1 MAAHGVVEPRSSTSR
16 PEFGNNFERYG
27 GKRNSTTHS
36 FHPPDPRYKRD
47 LELGLPHPQVSYP
60 SWSTNSPFGDFY
72 SYSKSNVSQR
82 FLVLHAWLLRT
93 RQAETLDFV
102 QQLEKSDEIDYGF
115 HVSDARS
122 AQPGE
127 VVGVTQSRQ
136 LLLDEIEGKLIKY
149 SKSIDA
155 K

>member
-1 MAAHGVVEPRSSTSR
+1 M
-16 PEFGNNFERYG
+16 
-27 GKRNSTTHS
+27 
-36 FHPPDPRYKRD
+36 
-47 LELGLPHPQVSYP
+47 
-60 SWSTNSPFGDFY
+60 
-72 SYSKSNVSQR
+72 
-82 FLVLHAWLLRT
+82 
-93 RQAETLDFV
+93 